1 MKSKSSCR
9 PRAQAANGL
18 NFSAALFNARKETLL
33 QQAQKNLRGRPPLT
47 FEDLSW
53 PTEQAL
59 AGDAGDLY
67 RGSAQL
73 FVGELLRL
81 PDGRACLRAMLT
93 QLPQHYNWQFAFLGA
108 FHSHFERPLDVEKW
122 WALSVTQ
129 AGGRDAAQ
137 AWTPEESWQK
147 LDQAIHAAVQVRT
160 RTNELP
166 LHAEVTLQTM
176 IREWDPVRQ
185 TQALNNTLRELGLL
199 RLRIAQEY
207 VGLAAGLL
215 PGDRNVPAATRSQR
229 LQLPLYEASRRRR
242 AAEAAIQQLD
252 ALDARREGLAARA
265 KASRSQVSPLPC
277 PRRRRR
283 PASPGKPSPPRTSP
297 GTAHLRSARHA
308 SPWRGSADR
317 RRRVPAS

>member
-9 PRAQAANGL
+9 PRAPPPNGL

-59 AGDAGDLY
+59 AGDAGELY

-81 PDGRACLRAMLT
+81 PDGRACLRTMLA

-108 FHSHFERPLDVEKW
+108 FHAHFERPLDVEKW
-122 WALSVTQ
+122 WALSVAQ
-129 AGGRDAAQ
+129 ANGRDPAQ
-137 AWTPEESWQK
+137 AWTLEESWQK

-160 RTNELP
+160 GTNELP
-166 LHAEVTLQTM
+166 LHADVTLQTV
-176 IREWDPVRQ
+176 IREWDPTRQ

-207 VGLAAGLL
+207 RRAGAGLL
-215 PGDRNVPAATRSQR
+215 PGDRNLPPATRSQLLR
-229 LQLPLYEASRRRR
+229 VRSTRSAPPAGALV
-242 AAEAAIQQLD
+242 EAAIQQLD
-252 ALDARREGLAARA
+252 ALDARREALRPAPTPVAASSVPCPARPGSVGLASGKTISSTNVSWNRASSFSETCFTLARI
-265 KASRSQVSPLPC
+265 S
-277 PRRRRR
+277 
-283 PASPGKPSPPRTSP
+283 G
-297 GTAHLRSARHA
+297 
-308 SPWRGSADR
+308 
-317 RRRVPAS
+317 